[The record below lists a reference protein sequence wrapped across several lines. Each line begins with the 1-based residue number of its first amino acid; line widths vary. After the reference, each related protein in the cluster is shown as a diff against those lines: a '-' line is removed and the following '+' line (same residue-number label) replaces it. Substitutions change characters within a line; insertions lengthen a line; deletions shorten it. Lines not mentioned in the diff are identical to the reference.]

1 MDAATDHF
9 LDLIFAGTST
19 QPGKRQECRTFSRS
33 GKFHMSRI
41 PFNQWLRTV
50 TALLMAFA
58 ALSWSHIA
66 RSDAVLDWNAIAVN
80 TISTA
85 SPPRPGPVGFL
96 DLAIVQAAVY
106 DAVQAIDR
114 KFKPYHVQIPGASG
128 SPEAAAA
135 KAAHDVLVQIFPA
148 QAASLDTAYRDYLA
162 SKGLAEE
169 NPGVAVGQ
177 AGAAGILAL
186 RTNDG
191 RVPNP
196 LPPPFTGDTATGVW
210 RPTTSSQP
218 GPPPSGSPMA
228 TPWLGAVPCFTL
240 QSGDQFR
247 AKPPPPLTSQ
257 RYTTDYNEVKALGG
271 YSNSAR
277 TPEQTQ
283 LAYFY
288 AGNNFILWHRT
299 LRDVAAAHVKN
310 IGESARL
317 LALANL
323 AIADAVITAWD
334 SKRHYVLWRPIT
346 AIQEGDNDE
355 NAATAGDPS
364 WQPLL
369 NTPPYPEYTSGA
381 NNVTGALTRSLA
393 LFFGKDEVTFTVTS
407 EYPQAVQKT
416 HTYGRFSD
424 MASDMVDVRIYQ
436 GIHFRF
442 GDEEGREQ
450 GRQVADWVFGHV
462 AGAR

>member
-1 MDAATDHF
+1 
-9 LDLIFAGTST
+9 
-19 QPGKRQECRTFSRS
+19 
-33 GKFHMSRI
+33 MSRI
-41 PFNQWLRTV
+41 PV

-106 DAVQAIDR
+106 DAVQAIDG
-114 KFKPYHVQIPGASG
+114 KFKPYHVQIPGALG

-169 NPGVAVGQ
+169 NPGMAVGQ
-177 AGAAGILAL
+177 AGAIGILAL

-196 LPPPFTGDTATGVW
+196 LPPPFTGDAATGVW

-218 GPPPSGSPMA
+218 GPPPSWSPMA

-247 AKPPPPLTSQ
+247 TKPPPSLTSQ
-257 RYTTDYNEVKALGG
+257 RYTTDHNEVKALGG

-277 TPEQTQ
+277 IPEQTQ

-416 HTYGRFSD
+416 RTYGRFSD

-436 GIHFRF
+436 GIHFRSA
-442 GDEEGREQ
+442 DEAAREQ
-450 GRQVADWVFGHV
+450 GKQVAEWVFGHV
-462 AGAR
+462 AAAR